1 MVVTSKLG
9 SPLELPVRGVPR
21 HMTLPQTI
29 DIQSDFV
36 KSGSPYDQ
44 LNRFFVGLS
53 PTWGPVSAIE
63 FSEGS
68 NLAYVYQE
76 RIEERDLQAGDF
88 KETSHPNLVNLK
100 EVFIAKQ
107 NVFFLYDT
115 WGISLEEI
123 QQSSSKFCLG
133 EVEIATISKGI
144 LQALK
149 YVHEVLGICHGNV
162 TLSTVLINQ
171 EGVVKLAD
179 VGSSLI
185 REPRRQQKSKDLQ
198 AVCSIARS
206 LLRLDET
213 SAIRGTMGLLA
224 EDFTGSS
231 GRATAADLLKIS
243 ILSYALAW
251 DRGVCVHMGHTQPF
265 DDFERNLP
273 EAESASVIETR
284 YVRMLLELDYIP
296 WFYNTSASAAHWA
309 LLAGYLV
316 VPGTFTSLQ
325 KSDFLTE
332 GLETNRTGKAILST
346 IQNPPLLAIACF
358 LMVLGS
364 VMISWLTWE
373 RKENYI
379 WLINRLFIPVLL
391 NAIAG
396 LLTTFVN
403 VYTAQNGEWSIM
415 AVLTV
420 VVTGVSTAVSL
431 SLTIIY
437 KFGKLERVKREHEME
452 IKAGFHVISHK
463 ASHPP
468 TGKVGRGDLEKNSG

>member
-1 MVVTSKLG
+1 MAVTPKLG
-9 SPLELPVRGVPR
+9 SPIELPVRGGPR
-21 HMTLPQTI
+21 HMTLPQSL
-29 DIQSDFV
+29 DVRSDFV

-68 NLAYVYQE
+68 HLAYVYQE
-76 RIEERDLQAGDF
+76 RIEERDLQAEDF

-123 QQSSSKFCLG
+123 QLSSSKFCLG

-224 EDFTGSS
+224 EDFTGCS
-231 GRATAADLLKIS
+231 GRATAADLLKAS
-243 ILSYALAW
+243 
-251 DRGVCVHMGHTQPF
+251 MGQTQPI

-316 VPGTFTSLQ
+316 IPGTFTSLQ
-325 KSDFLTE
+325 KSDILTE

-364 VMISWLTWE
+364 VIISWLTWE

-379 WLINRLFIPVLL
+379 WLVNRLFIPVLL

-415 AVLTV
+415 AVVTV
-420 VVTGVSTAVSL
+420 IVTGISTAVSL

-452 IKAGFHVISHK
+452 MKAGFHVVSHR
-463 ASHPP
+463 ASNPS
-468 TGKVGRGDLEKNSG
+468 TGKVGPGDLGKISG

>member
-1 MVVTSKLG
+1 MVVTPKLG
-9 SPLELPVRGVPR
+9 SPIELPVRGPPR
-21 HMTLPQTI
+21 KMTLLPQTLH
-29 DIQSDFV
+29 IQSDFV

-68 NLAYVYQE
+68 HLAYVYQE
-76 RIEERDLQAGDF
+76 RIEERDLQAEDF
-88 KETSHPNLVNLK
+88 QETSHPNLVNLK

-107 NVFFLYDT
+107 NVFFLYDS

-171 EGVVKLAD
+171 DGVVKLAD
-179 VGSSLI
+179 VGSSQI
-185 REPRRQQKSKDLQ
+185 RDSRRQQKSKDLQ

-224 EDFTGSS
+224 EDFTGCS
-231 GRATAADLLKIS
+231 GRATAANLLKAS
-243 ILSYALAW
+243 M
-251 DRGVCVHMGHTQPF
+251 RQTQPF
-265 DDFERNLP
+265 SDLETNLP
-273 EAESASVIETR
+273 ETESSSVIETR
-284 YVRMLLELDYIP
+284 YVRMLLELDNIP

-316 VPGTFTSLQ
+316 IPGTFTSLQ

-373 RKENYI
+373 RRKNYI

-396 LLTTFVN
+396 LLTSFIN

-415 AVLTV
+415 AVVTV
-420 VVTGVSTAVSL
+420 IVTGMSTAVSL

-452 IKAGFHVISHK
+452 LKAGFHMVSHK
-463 ASHPP
+463 ASDSS
-468 TGKVGRGDLEKNSG
+468 TGKVESGDLGKISS

>member
-1 MVVTSKLG
+1 MAVTPKLG
-9 SPLELPVRGVPR
+9 SPIELP
-21 HMTLPQTI
+21 
-29 DIQSDFV
+29 SDFV

-68 NLAYVYQE
+68 HLAYVYQE
-76 RIEERDLQAGDF
+76 RIEERDLQAEDF
-88 KETSHPNLVNLK
+88 KETSHPNLVNFK

-133 EVEIATISKGI
+133 EVQFATISKGI

-185 REPRRQQKSKDLQ
+185 REPRRRQKSKDLQ

-224 EDFTGSS
+224 EDFTGCS
-231 GRATAADLLKIS
+231 GRATAADPLKHPFLRIS
-243 ILSYALAW
+243 LGPWCL
-251 DRGVCVHMGHTQPF
+251 RPV
-265 DDFERNLP
+265 
-273 EAESASVIETR
+273 SV
-284 YVRMLLELDYIP
+284 LC
-296 WFYNTSASAAHWA
+296 
-309 LLAGYLV
+309 G
-316 VPGTFTSLQ
+316 
-325 KSDFLTE
+325 
-332 GLETNRTGKAILST
+332 
-346 IQNPPLLAIACF
+346 IA
-358 LMVLGS
+358 
-364 VMISWLTWE
+364 
-373 RKENYI
+373 R
-379 WLINRLFIPVLL
+379 
-391 NAIAG
+391 
-396 LLTTFVN
+396 
-403 VYTAQNGEWSIM
+403 
-415 AVLTV
+415 
-420 VVTGVSTAVSL
+420 
-431 SLTIIY
+431 
-437 KFGKLERVKREHEME
+437 
-452 IKAGFHVISHK
+452 
-463 ASHPP
+463 
-468 TGKVGRGDLEKNSG
+468 